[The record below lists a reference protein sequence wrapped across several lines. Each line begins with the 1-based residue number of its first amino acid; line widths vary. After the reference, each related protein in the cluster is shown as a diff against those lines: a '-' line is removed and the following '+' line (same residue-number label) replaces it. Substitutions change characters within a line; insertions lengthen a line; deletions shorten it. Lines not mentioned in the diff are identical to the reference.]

1 MVEADRRQ
9 ANQGDTCSAEGVGP
23 EGMRVPRREGFL
35 EEAPGVALQ
44 DDQEFARWRGGKGCF
59 KQRVKKKVQPCGV
72 FEPSPPYLPAG
83 AAPRGQGLTWGK
95 HVMVILARGAQKA
108 PPESKL
114 MRQQSLKHS
123 EWWEHL
129 APFACGDN
137 P

>member
-9 ANQGDTCSAEGVGP
+9 ANQGDACSAEGVCP
-23 EGMRVPRREGFL
+23 KGMRVPRREGFL
-35 EEAPGVALQ
+35 EEVAGVALQ
-44 DDQEFARWRGGKGCF
+44 DHQEFARWRRGKGRF
-59 KQRVKKKVQPCGV
+59 KQRVKKAGAAMRGYV
-72 FEPSPPYLPAG
+72 PAG
-83 AAPRGQGLTWGK
+83 AAPWGQGLTWGK

-129 APFACGDN
+129 SPFACGDN